1 MRTKREWR
9 NSFKKM
15 RTGLLPTLTIT
26 AFGMVLPWFWYHC
39 LRTRQQRWKQGL
51 TWQHV
56 LKKVVHTSVLTMFC
70 ELWSRKMS
78 NSNMQ
83 NCCSTFFC
91 VPFEV
96 GRVAGNSRYRSPPF
110 HFDLWL
116 TKKNQNWGIIMK
128 TLNLRDYHPSLYTS
142 DCFIEVSDEVEDIFI
157 TSKQNEDAYHSR
169 KYITRH
175 NISLIGTMVL
185 NTIF

>member
-1 MRTKREWR
+1 
-9 NSFKKM
+9 
-15 RTGLLPTLTIT
+15 
-26 AFGMVLPWFWYHC
+26 
-39 LRTRQQRWKQGL
+39 
-51 TWQHV
+51 
-56 LKKVVHTSVLTMFC
+56 
-70 ELWSRKMS
+70 
-78 NSNMQ
+78 
-83 NCCSTFFC
+83 
-91 VPFEV
+91 
-96 GRVAGNSRYRSPPF
+96 
-110 HFDLWL
+110 
-116 TKKNQNWGIIMK
+116 MK